1 MILIG
6 LTGSIGMGKSETARM
21 LRRLGVPVYDA
32 DAAVHALYARGGAAV
47 APIAA
52 AFPAAVRNRMVDRA
66 VLSRLVVGREP
77 EIRRLERIVHPLVRQ
92 SQRRFLRRAM
102 AARRPAVAL
111 DIPLLF
117 ETGGERRVDFVIVVS
132 APAFL
137 QRQRVLRR
145 PGMTPE
151 KLAGILSR
159 QMPDAA
165 KRRRADVVLPS
176 GLGRRFA
183 LDRLRRALDRARQ
196 ASPKRRRVL

>member
-1 MILIG
+1 
-6 LTGSIGMGKSETARM
+6 
-21 LRRLGVPVYDA
+21 
-32 DAAVHALYARGGAAV
+32 
-47 APIAA
+47 
-52 AFPAAVRNRMVDRA
+52 

>member
-183 LDRLRRALDRARQ
+183 LDRLRRALDRAWQ

>member
-52 AFPAAVRNRMVDRA
+52 AFPAAVRNGMVDRA

-117 ETGGERRVDFVIVVS
+117 ETGGERRVDLVIVVS

-183 LDRLRRALDRARQ
+183 LDRLRGALDRARQ

>member
-52 AFPAAVRNRMVDRA
+52 AFPAAVRDRMVDRA

-159 QMPDAA
+159 QMSDAA